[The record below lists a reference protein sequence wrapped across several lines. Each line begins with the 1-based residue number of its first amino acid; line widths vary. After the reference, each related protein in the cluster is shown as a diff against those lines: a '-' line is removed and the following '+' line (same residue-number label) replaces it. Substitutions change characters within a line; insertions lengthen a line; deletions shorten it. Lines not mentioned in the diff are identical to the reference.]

1 MSDPPAP
8 SKCEACYDE
17 LGDVR
22 VAYPNTH
29 ERFEDP
35 KKELMFLKAE
45 REEALELLK
54 AAYLGK
60 TALAPLSARSWH
72 DRTRS
77 LLKRCGW
84 L

>member
-1 MSDPPAP
+1 MTGWFPICGDCASPEHSTFPGDPELACA
-8 SKCEACYDE
+8 KCA
-17 LGDVR
+17 V
-22 VAYPNTH
+22 
-29 ERFEDP
+29 P